1 MAELVF
7 DFSDAVQQNVDST
20 DPELAVMKGR
30 KWTEARITARD
41 IRMVTRCRNEI
52 KKVTMQ
58 KYWNTLVAL
67 RDGVLSR
74 QYKTV
79 TPYRVDEESEKRL
92 GGIRVAFI
100 IMILVFIAT
109 VLFVGYKIRQFNKSI
124 FQTKI
129 DIQNEK
135 NKLTEYH
142 AEILR
147 LRELKHLRMN
157 IIEEQ
162 AEAEEAGERDAGYNA
177 LEGLVGEIAI
187 REEQEE
193 HEYYDE
199 EDEPEENGAFGQ
211 HLDQQ

>member
-7 DFSDAVQQNVDST
+7 EFSDAVQQNNQIEGMPDQ
-20 DPELAVMKGR
+20 
-30 KWTEARITARD
+30 KWKEARITAGH
-41 IRMVTRCRNEI
+41 IRMDTICRNEI
-52 KKVTMQ
+52 KKASMQ

-67 RDGVLSR
+67 RDGVLSQ

-79 TPYRVDEESEKRL
+79 TPYRVDEESERRL
-92 GGIRVAFI
+92 GGIRIAFI
-100 IMILVFIAT
+100 IMIIVFIAT
-109 VLFVGYKIRQFNKSI
+109 VLGTGFQIRRYNKSI

-135 NKLTEYH
+135 TKLSEYH

-162 AEAEEAGERDAGYNA
+162 AAEEDDGEPNP
-177 LEGLVGEIAI
+177 LEGLVGGVAI
-187 REEQEE
+187 REEQVE

-199 EDEPEENGAFGQ
+199 EDEEDEEDVRQ
-211 HLDQQ
+211 QQLDQIAKN